1 MKESIIIMIVACLRD
16 ALVAGKEIEIVSTME
31 WIAQHKLSINHI
43 IHLHDDSSINRFAR
57 ISYNYSLTHAH
68 TLASP

>member
-1 MKESIIIMIVACLRD
+1 MKESITIMIVACIID

-43 IHLHDDSSINRFAR
+43 IHLLDDFLI
-57 ISYNYSLTHAH
+57 ID
-68 TLASP
+68 